1 MLKLKT
7 NHWKQGKF
15 VRDALSLSLS
25 LSHTH
30 THILFL
36 ETMMID
42 NVQYKRADFSGN
54 FLSKIRVLLL
64 VMKRLLVK
72 LRALCRVKGMNFHTR
87 GWHQLFKTEPLMNI
101 ILIAGMLKL
110 RQNLL
115 QEARPLMQVIILA

>member
-25 LSHTH
+25 LSLTHTH
-30 THILFL
+30 THTLFL

-72 LRALCRVKGMNFHTR
+72 LRALCLKGMNFHTR
-87 GWHQLFKTEPLMNI
+87 GWHHLFKTEPLMNI

-110 RQNLL
+110 R
-115 QEARPLMQVIILA
+115 